1 MSVDAPPTTLTFTA
15 PRDTAVSV
23 LQTVGR
29 AVSSRSSVQ
38 ILGGIHLRTVDGGI
52 EVAATD
58 MELAL
63 RARLEATVEG
73 DGAVVVPARVL
84 LDIVRVLPPGE
95 VTFTQVAGETTLAI
109 ACGAASYKVH
119 TYDATDFPELPS
131 PDASEVHSIPRAPFL
146 DTLST
151 VSKAASRDESRP
163 VLTGI
168 LVRLSG
174 ERLVMAATDSY
185 RLSVKETPIELPA
198 GLDIDAVVPARAL
211 TEVARMSGGSDG
223 PDELQLAV
231 RQNQILV
238 GCDGVWLS
246 ARRID
251 GQFPN
256 YEQLKPD
263 TFEAEMRASREE
275 LADVTRRVAVL
286 AQRNAALRL
295 TLSEGQLQ
303 LRAQTQDVGEA
314 EETLP
319 VAFSGEPIEIGFN
332 PGFFLEGLDSV
343 EADEVVLRLINP
355 LRPGLISGEADD
367 FWYLIMPIRL
377 AS

>member
-1 MSVDAPPTTLTFTA
+1 MSVDAPATTLAFTV

-38 ILGGIHLRTVDGGI
+38 ILSGIRLCASEGDV

-73 DGAVVVPARVL
+73 EGAIVVPGRVL

-95 VTFTQVAGETTLAI
+95 VTFSQSAGDTTLAI
-109 ACGAASYKVH
+109 SCGAASYKVH

-131 PDASEVHSIPRAPFL
+131 QETTEVFSIPRAPFL
-146 DTLST
+146 ETLTT
-151 VSKAASRDESRP
+151 VSRAASRDESRP

-185 RLSVKETPIELPA
+185 RLSVKETPIELPP

-231 RQNQILV
+231 HHNQILV

-295 TLSEGQLQ
+295 SLSEGQLQ

-314 EETLP
+314 QETLP

-332 PGFFLEGLDSV
+332 PGFFLEGLESV

-355 LRPGLISGEADD
+355 LRPGLISGKADD